1 MYWNTVT
8 PLLKNILIELMNEPL
23 FDKFRLVGG
32 TALSLQIG
40 HRISV
45 DIDLFTDNEYGSV
58 DFKEI
63 ERYFQKRH
71 SYFDKSG
78 IDIIAMGTSYFIG
91 NSKADCIK
99 IDLYYTDNYAF
110 ETVIFET
117 IRMASVQE
125 IIAMKLDIIQRG
137 GRKKDFWDLHFFL
150 NKIAFNEMCIYYEK
164 RYPYNN
170 YTIPIKKQIL
180 NFSDADNEFEPIC
193 LLNKSWELIKLDF
206 IETIV

>member
-1 MYWNTVT
+1 MNTD
-8 PLLKNILIELMNEPL
+8 LSISKKLKGI
-23 FDKFRLVGG
+23 FK
-32 TALSLQIG
+32 IG
-40 HRISV
+40 IP
-45 DIDLFTDNEYGSV
+45 IFY
-58 DFKEI
+58 
-63 ERYFQKRH
+63 
-71 SYFDKSG
+71 KSG
-78 IDIIAMGTSYFIG
+78 IDIIAIGTSYFIG
-91 NSKADCIK
+91 NSKEDCIK
-99 IDLYYTDNYAF
+99 IDMYYTDNFTF

-125 IIAMKLDIIQRG
+125 IIAMKLDVIQRG

-150 NKIAFNEMCIYYEK
+150 NKIAFDKMCIYYEK

-193 LLNKSWELIKLDF
+193 LLNKSWKLIKLDF